1 MFTLSLAAVLL
12 RERRRSSQNSPP
24 LLAGLEDQLPK
35 IVHELRAPLNAIMG
49 FAELSKYELANK
61 PGMERHSEYAG
72 LIHASSEHMLGLV
85 NNILDNSRLAS
96 GNFSIKTQPLAIAEV
111 IDDVSAMLRAS
122 ADRKSLTVSSYMQ
135 TDIPIINADRQAC
148 RQIIINLLSN
158 AIKFTPE
165 GGAIKLIAATHKDM
179 VEIKIKDNGI
189 GVPPADMPHLGKDFV
204 QAGDNRDGSG
214 LGLSIVK
221 SLVNLHNGEFE
232 FRSTQGVGS
241 QATIRLPVE
250 HVPDSLSA
258 NDGMRAVVN
267 A

>member
-1 MFTLSLAAVLL
+1 
-12 RERRRSSQNSPP
+12 
-24 LLAGLEDQLPK
+24 
-35 IVHELRAPLNAIMG
+35 
-49 FAELSKYELANK
+49 
-61 PGMERHSEYAG
+61 
-72 LIHASSEHMLGLV
+72 
-85 NNILDNSRLAS
+85 
-96 GNFSIKTQPLAIAEV
+96 
-111 IDDVSAMLRAS
+111 
-122 ADRKSLTVSSYMQ
+122 
-135 TDIPIINADRQAC
+135 
-148 RQIIINLLSN
+148 
-158 AIKFTPE
+158 
-165 GGAIKLIAATHKDM
+165 M